1 MCLNKEDEMKIKK
14 KIKLSNVLFLIVVC
28 FFTWFGHSY
37 IGIDEETQVPKALLM
52 RIRPLP
58 WKEIY
63 WDEDDQLLKLTVE
76 DETLEGEESRCLRIF
91 EMTPSGLLMGGR
103 EYNYQ
108 EAAYCVD
115 VRLEYTI
122 EDQILTVRDKKHSKE
137 LFWMKL
143 DDIVEDVDS
152 ITAIKAGPVYYDLGE
167 DIVFRVM
174 LGYQTED
181 DATLKCFLQPI
192 ELSATVSYKRY
203 DNGIELYMIEPL
215 CWNKKE

>member
-1 MCLNKEDEMKIKK
+1 M
-14 KIKLSNVLFLIVVC
+14 
-28 FFTWFGHSY
+28 
-37 IGIDEETQVPKALLM
+37 
-52 RIRPLP
+52 
-58 WKEIY
+58 
-63 WDEDDQLLKLTVE
+63 
-76 DETLEGEESRCLRIF
+76 
-91 EMTPSGLLMGGR
+91 
-103 EYNYQ
+103 
-108 EAAYCVD
+108 
-115 VRLEYTI
+115 RLEYTI
-122 EDQILTVRDKKHSKE
+122 E

-181 DATLKCFLQPI
+181 DATLKYFLQPI